1 MISKYPFRLLFFD
14 RGKWVYAF
22 ILLCVLSIV
31 TVLAEGTKELMPKST
46 DHGVVQIF
54 DRSRLFMT
62 YDAPK
67 ENRLNIHICKAGEII
82 YFGFNQ
88 PDEDVYFK
96 LKSPDGTVVM
106 GPTLIPASG
115 AGFIANY
122 NQAVA
127 GPLQLSA
134 GGYNALS
141 YTSLTDG
148 DYYIEFNPVSPTTK
162 TDSKRYFNLF
172 DITVAEGNIAKPG
185 RLWSYT
191 WDINTTAANYAFNGK
206 MYVLSTDSIVTSID
220 FNGIQPFGA
229 TISANSKGCTSTGI
243 AINDRVSRVGNVT
256 YPEYKIFLN
265 DPDPTC
271 YPTGTFGNFLQKPFI
286 SGCDPDNRCININV
300 DKPGN
305 IEVLLDINGQ
315 DGYQSNTTDRIIS
328 ASVVKGQNCI
338 KWNTRDGKGNIVP
351 PGASVEVELSY
362 GNGIT
367 HLPLY
372 DVEHHK
378 NGYIVDLVRPIGP
391 KPQLFWDDS
400 QLKGGT
406 AIDGLA
412 NLTGCS
418 NAAGCHQWKDRGTD
432 DCKKECPETINTW
445 WYARMVKEKVDYLV
459 SLPKVDAE
467 SRNKPGEINDTL
479 VCVNISTF
487 QLSGTLTN
495 ASSAQWTGG
504 NGVFNVS
511 RVALTPEYT
520 PTAEER
526 NSGSVKLYLRS
537 DAQVNCPSAID
548 SMLILFKK
556 LPEAEAGDSL
566 VLCETTKII
575 NLTGVVKNVT
585 GSIWSGGNGVF
596 GDKNKLATTYTPS
609 AAELKSNSFLLRLT
623 SANASPCP
631 EVFDNIKIIYKHA
644 PTVEAGL
651 PISVCAD
658 KDSIILSGSSLNATG
673 LKWTGGKGS
682 FSDDT
687 KAQTYYRIK
696 PDEKAGDITL
706 SLRAEGAAPCI
717 SVSDEIKISVNPLPD
732 ISAGDD
738 LNSCTGDVAI
748 FEAKSSPSP
757 SPSYSY
763 EWIDEKGI
771 VIGNAAT
778 LKVTSSGDRTF
789 ILVGKDNKGCSASDT
804 VRLIVNSGPVLSL
817 PPDIC
822 LSDTLKLNALPQS
835 SSFAGIYIWKK
846 DGVVLLNKNTSVINI
861 NESGVYEV
869 DFQNG
874 NCKASGKTVVWAPP
888 ALTMADSIIECE
900 NTKVVLSANQIENV
914 SYIWT
919 IDGIKLPSTA
929 SSIEAISSN
938 IIQRFFIEVKDSH
951 GCMDKDSLVL
961 VGIPIPKIIAEDTG
975 ICPGKDVVLDPIVKN
990 TYNFM
995 GLPVEYTWYE
1005 NGQLTE
1011 IHDTVYNA
1019 SFAGN
1024 YKVSVKIGSCY
1035 DQKSVSV
1042 KAFSA
1047 PTRSLPESVKFCKEG
1062 VQFYE
1067 LTAGPGKKYFW
1078 YGTGD
1083 TSRSINVALPGKYS
1097 VLITNE
1103 SGCTIEDATD
1113 VREVCPPRLYIS
1125 NSFSPNK
1132 DGKNDTY
1139 DVFGAN
1145 FTNFRMLIFNR
1156 WGEIIFESRD
1166 RNEVWDGQYRGEPM
1180 PIGVYPWVITY
1191 EGDSEE
1197 YKGPYKM
1204 EGSVT
1209 IVR

>member
-1 MISKYPFRLLFFD
+1 MISKYPFRLLIFD
-14 RGKWVYAF
+14 RHKWVFTYV
-22 ILLCVLSIV
+22 ILHVLSVI
-31 TVLAEGTKELMPKST
+31 TVLAEGTKELMPQST

-88 PDEDVYFK
+88 PDKDVYFK

-106 GPTLIPASG
+106 GPTLLPASG
-115 AGFIANY
+115 AGFITSY
-122 NQAVA
+122 NQAVT
-127 GPLQLSA
+127 GPSQLSA
-134 GGYNALS
+134 GGYSALS
-141 YTSLTDG
+141 YTSLTEG

-162 TDSKRYFNLF
+162 TDSKRYFDLF
-172 DITVAEGNIAKPG
+172 DITVADGNIAKPG

-191 WDINTTAANYAFNGK
+191 WDINTTAADYSFNGK

-229 TISANSKGCTSTGI
+229 TISANSKGCTSTGV
-243 AINDRVSRVGNVT
+243 AVNDRVSRVGNVT

-265 DPDPTC
+265 DPDPDC

-286 SGCDPDNRCININV
+286 SGCDPDNRCINISV

-315 DGYQSNTTDRIIS
+315 DGFQSNTTDRIIS

-351 PGASVEVELSY
+351 PGSPVEIEVSY

-372 DVEHHK
+372 DVEHHR

-406 AIDGLA
+406 ALDGLA

-418 NAAGCHQWKDRGTD
+418 NAGGCHQWKDRGTD
-432 DCKKECPETINTW
+432 DCQNECPETINTW

-479 VCVNISTF
+479 VCGNISSF
-487 QLSGTLTN
+487 QLSGALTN

-504 NGVFNVS
+504 NGVFNAS
-511 RVALTPEYT
+511 RVALAPEYT
-520 PTAEER
+520 PTPDER
-526 NSGSVKLYLRS
+526 KSGSVKLYLKT
-537 DAQVNCPSAID
+537 DAHVNCPSAID
-548 SMLILFKK
+548 SMLILFKN
-556 LPEAEAGDSL
+556 LPEVDAGDSI
-566 VLCETTKII
+566 VLCETTKVI
-575 NLTGVVKNVT
+575 NLNGVVKNAT
-585 GSIWSGGNGVF
+585 GGIWLGGSGVF
-596 GDKNKLATTYTPS
+596 VDKNSLATTYAPS
-609 AAELKSNSFLLRLT
+609 ASELKSNSFLLRLN
-623 SANASPCP
+623 SVNASPCP
-631 EVFDNIKIIYKHA
+631 DVFDEVKIIYKRT
-644 PTVEAGL
+644 PTVDAGGA
-651 PISVCAD
+651 ISVCAD
-658 KDSIILSGSSLNATG
+658 KDSVIISGSSSNATD
-673 LKWTGGKGS
+673 LKWSGGKGS
-682 FSDDT
+682 FSNDT

-696 PDEKAGDITL
+696 PDEKDGDITL
-706 SLRAEGAAPCI
+706 SLKAEGVAPCI
-717 SVSDEIKISVNPLPD
+717 PVSDEVKISFNPLPD
-732 ISAGDD
+732 INAGND
-738 LNSCTGDVAI
+738 LNSCSGDVAI
-748 FEAKSSPSP
+748 FEAKSSPA
-757 SPSYSY
+757 YSY
-763 EWIDEKGI
+763 EWKDEKG
-771 VIGNAAT
+771 VLVGNETT
-778 LKVTSSGDRTF
+778 LEVTASGDRIF
-789 ILVGKDNKGCSASDT
+789 ILIGKDSKGCISSDT
-804 VRLIVNSGPVLSL
+804 VRLIANSAPVLNL
-817 PPDIC
+817 PPDVC
-822 LSDTLKLNALPQS
+822 LNDTLKIDAFSQS
-835 SSFAGIYIWKK
+835 HSFAGTYTWKK
-846 DGVVLLNKNTSVINI
+846 NGVVLPNTNTSVINVF
-861 NESGVYEV
+861 EAGVYEV
-869 DFQNG
+869 DFKNG
-874 NCKASGKTVVWAPP
+874 NCKASGKTVVW
-888 ALTMADSIIECE
+888 DSPTLAIVDSLVECE
-900 NTKVVLSANQIENV
+900 NKKVVLSANHIENA

-919 IDGIKLPSTA
+919 LNGLQLPFVT

-938 IIQRFFIEVKDSH
+938 SIQRFFVEVKDSH
-951 GCMDKDSLVL
+951 GCKDKDSLML
-961 VGIPIPKIIAEDTG
+961 IGISIPKIIAGDTG
-975 ICPGKDVVLDPIVKN
+975 FCPGKEVVLDPIVKN
-990 TYNFM
+990 TYNVM
-995 GLPVEYTWYE
+995 GLPVEYSWYD
-1005 NGQLTE
+1005 NGQFLG
-1011 IHDTVYNA
+1011 IHDSIYHA
-1019 SFAGN
+1019 SVAGD
-1024 YKVSVKIGSCY
+1024 YAVSVKVGSCY
-1035 DQKSVSV
+1035 DQKYFSVN
-1042 KAFSA
+1042 AFSPPA
-1047 PTRSLPESVKFCKEG
+1047 RSLPESVKFCKEE

-1067 LTAGPGKKYFW
+1067 LSAGPGKRYLW
-1078 YGTGD
+1078 YETGD
-1083 TSRSINVALPGKYS
+1083 TTRSISVTLPGRYS

-1103 SGCTIEDATD
+1103 YGCTIDDATE

>member
-1 MISKYPFRLLFFD
+1 MIGMISKYPFRLLFPYRD
-14 RGKWVYAF
+14 KWVCAF
-22 ILLCVLSIV
+22 LILYTLSVIAA
-31 TVLAEGTKELMPKST
+31 LAEGTKELMPNST

-88 PDEDVYFK
+88 PDKDVYFK

-106 GPTLIPASG
+106 GPTLLPAAG

-127 GPLQLSA
+127 GPLQLSS

-148 DYYIEFNPVSPTTK
+148 DYYIEFNPVSPTAK
-162 TDSKRYFNLF
+162 TDSKRYFDLF
-172 DITVAEGNIAKPG
+172 DITVADGNIAKPG

-191 WDINTTAANYAFNGK
+191 WDINTTNADYSFNGK
-206 MYVLSTDSIVTSID
+206 MYILSIDSIVTSID

-229 TISANSKGCTSTGI
+229 TISANSKGCTNTGV
-243 AINDRVSRVGNVT
+243 AVNDRISRVGNVT

-265 DPDPTC
+265 DPDQAC
-271 YPTGTFGNFLQKPFI
+271 YPTGSFGNFLQKPFI

-315 DGYQSNTTDRIIS
+315 DGYQSNTSDRIIS

-351 PGASVEVELSY
+351 PGAPVEIEVNY

-378 NGYIVDLVRPIGP
+378 NGYIVDLVRPAGP

-400 QLKGGT
+400 QLNAGT

-418 NAAGCHQWKDRGTD
+418 NAGGCHQWKDRGTD

-467 SRNKPGEINDTL
+467 SRNPPGEINDTL
-479 VCVNISTF
+479 VCINISSF
-487 QLSGTLTN
+487 RLSGNLTN

-504 NGVFNVS
+504 SGVFNSS
-511 RVALTPEYT
+511 RVALTAEYT
-520 PTAEER
+520 PTADER
-526 NSGSVKLYLRS
+526 MSGSVRLYLKS
-537 DAQVNCPSAID
+537 DAQVNCPSAVD
-548 SMLILFKK
+548 SMLIVFKE
-556 LPEAEAGDSL
+556 LPEVNAGDSIT
-566 VLCETTKII
+566 LCETSKVI
-575 NLTGVVKNVT
+575 NLTGIVKNAT
-585 GSIWSGGNGVF
+585 GGIWSGGSGAF
-596 GDKNKLATTYTPS
+596 GDKNKLVTTYTPS

-631 EVFDNIKIIYKHA
+631 DVFDDIKIIYKRA
-644 PTVEAGL
+644 PSIEAGL
-651 PISVCAD
+651 PISICVD
-658 KDSIILSGSSLNATG
+658 KDSVIISGSSLNATG
-673 LKWTGGKGS
+673 LKWSGGKGS
-682 FSDDT
+682 FSTDT

-696 PDEKAGDITL
+696 PTEKTGDITL
-706 SLRAEGAAPCI
+706 SLKAEGVAPCI
-717 SVSDEIKISVNPLPD
+717 SVYDEIKISFNSLPD
-732 ISAGDD
+732 INAGND
-738 LNSCTGDVAI
+738 LNSCSGDVAI
-748 FEAKSSPSP
+748 FEAKSSPA
-757 SPSYSY
+757 YSY
-763 EWIDEKGI
+763 EWRDEKGVI
-771 VIGNAAT
+771 VGKETT
-778 LKVTSSGDRTF
+778 LKIISSGDRTF
-789 ILVGKDNKGCSASDT
+789 VLLGKDVNGCASSDT
-804 VRLIVNSGPVLSL
+804 VRLIANSGPVLNL
-817 PPDIC
+817 PANVC
-822 LSDTLKLNALPQS
+822 LSDTLRIDAISQS
-835 SSFAGIYIWKK
+835 NFSAGTYTWKK
-846 DGVVLLNKNTSVINI
+846 DGIVLPDKNTSVINVI
-861 NESGVYEV
+861 ESGVYEV
-869 DFQNG
+869 DFKNG
-874 NCKASGKTVVWAPP
+874 NCKASGKTVVWAAPT
-888 ALTMADSIIECE
+888 LTIADSIIECE
-900 NTKVVLSANQIENV
+900 NTKVVLSANQIENA
-914 SYIWT
+914 SYGWFL
-919 IDGIKLPSTA
+919 DGVQLPSTT
-929 SSIEAISSN
+929 SFIEAISSN
-938 IIQRFFIEVKDSH
+938 TVQKFFVEVKDSH
-951 GCMDKDSLVL
+951 GCMDRDSLML
-961 VGIPIPKIIAEDTG
+961 VGIPVPKIITEDTG
-975 ICPGKDVVLDPIVKN
+975 ICPGKEVVLDPIVTN
-990 TYNFM
+990 TFNTIS
-995 GLPVEYTWYE
+995 LPLEYSWYV
-1005 NGQLTE
+1005 NGKLTE
-1011 IHDTVYNA
+1011 IDDTVYHA
-1019 SFAGN
+1019 SVVGD
-1024 YKVSVKIGSCY
+1024 YMVSVKVGSCN
-1035 DQKSVSV
+1035 DQKSFSV
-1042 KAFSA
+1042 KAFPA
-1047 PTRSLPESVKFCKEG
+1047 PARSLPESVKFCKED
-1062 VQFYE
+1062 VQLYE
-1067 LTAGPGKKYFW
+1067 LTAGPGIKYLW
-1078 YGTGD
+1078 SGTGD
-1083 TSRSINVALPGKYS
+1083 TTRSINVALPGRYS

-1103 SGCTIEDATD
+1103 YGCTIEDVAEL
-1113 VREVCPPRLYIS
+1113 REVCPPRLYIS

-1156 WGEIIFESRD
+1156 WGEIIFESKD
-1166 RNEVWDGQYRGEPM
+1166 RNDVWDGQYRGEPM

-1197 YKGPYKM
+1197 YKGPYRM

>member
-14 RGKWVYAF
+14 RSKWVFAF
-22 ILLCVLSIV
+22 ILLFVLSIISV
-31 TVLAEGTKELMPKST
+31 VAEGTKELMPKST

-67 ENRLNIHICKAGEII
+67 ENRLNIHICKAGEVI

-127 GPLQLSA
+127 GPLQLSV

-162 TDSKRYFNLF
+162 TDSKRYFDLF
-172 DITVAEGNIAKPG
+172 DITVADGNKPKPG

-191 WDINTTAANYAFNGK
+191 WDINTTAADYAFNGK

-265 DPDPTC
+265 DPDPAC

-305 IEVLLDINGQ
+305 IEVLLEINGQ
-315 DGYQSNTTDRIIS
+315 DGYQPNSTDRIIS
-328 ASVVKGQNCI
+328 ASVQKGENCI
-338 KWNTRDGKGNIVP
+338 KWNTRDGNGDIVP
-351 PGASVEVELSY
+351 PGASVEIELSY

-400 QLKGGT
+400 QLKSGT
-406 AIDGLA
+406 ATDGLT
-412 NLTGCS
+412 NLIGCT
-418 NAAGCHQWKDRGTD
+418 NAGGCHQWKDRGTD
-432 DCKKECPETINTW
+432 DCKNECPETINTW
-445 WYARMVKEKVDYLV
+445 WYARMVKEKVGYLV
-459 SLPKVDAE
+459 SVPKVDAE
-467 SRNKPGEINDTL
+467 SRNNPGDINDTL
-479 VCVNISTF
+479 VCVNISSF

-504 NGVFNVS
+504 DGVFNAS
-511 RVALTPEYT
+511 RVGLTPIYT
-520 PTAEER
+520 PTVEER
-526 NSGSVKLYLRS
+526 NWGSVKLYLKS
-537 DAQVNCPSAID
+537 NAQINCPSAID
-548 SMLILFKK
+548 SMLILFKR
-556 LPEAEAGDSL
+556 LPEVDAGDSL
-566 VLCETTKII
+566 ILCETTKVID
-575 NLTGVVKNVT
+575 LTGVVKNAT
-585 GSIWSGGNGVF
+585 SIIWSGGDGVF
-596 GDKNKLATTYTPS
+596 GDKNKLATSYTPS
-609 AAELKSNSFLLRLT
+609 ASESKSNSFLLRLT
-623 SANASPCP
+623 SATASPCP
-631 EVFDNIKIIYKHA
+631 DVFDEVKIIYKRA

-651 PISVCAD
+651 PIFLCAD
-658 KDSIILSGSSLNATG
+658 IDSVIISGGSLNATG
-673 LKWTGGKGS
+673 LKWSGGKGS
-682 FSDDT
+682 FSNDT

-706 SLRAEGAAPCI
+706 NLKAEGEAPCVA
-717 SVSDEIKISVNPLPD
+717 VSDEIKILFNPLPD
-732 ISAGDD
+732 INAGND
-738 LNSCTGDVAI
+738 LNSCSGDVAI
-748 FEAKSSPSP
+748 FESKSSPA
-757 SPSYSY
+757 YSY

-771 VIGNAAT
+771 VIGNEAT
-778 LKVTSSGDRTF
+778 LKVTSSGDRTY
-789 ILVGKDNKGCSASDT
+789 ILIGKDSKGCVSSDT
-804 VRLIVNSGPVLSL
+804 VKLIANSVPVLNL
-817 PPDIC
+817 PAEIC
-822 LSDTLKLNALPQS
+822 LNDTLKIYANSQS
-835 SSFAGIYIWKK
+835 NSFAGTYTWKK
-846 DGVVLLNKNTSVINI
+846 DGEVLPSKNTSVINVF
-861 NESGVYEV
+861 EAGVYEL
-869 DFQNG
+869 DFKNG

-888 ALTMADSIIECE
+888 ALTVIDSIVECE
-900 NTKVVLSANQIENV
+900 NTKVVLTANKIENA
-914 SYIWT
+914 SYIWSL
-919 IDGIKLPSTA
+919 DGVQLSSTT

-938 IIQRFFIEVKDSH
+938 TIQRFFVEVKDTH
-951 GCMDKDSLVL
+951 GCRDIDSLML
-961 VGIPIPKIIAEDTG
+961 VGIPVPKIIAEDTG

-990 TYNFM
+990 TYNVMRF
-995 GLPVEYTWYE
+995 PVEYTWYD
-1005 NGQLTE
+1005 NGQDIE
-1011 IHDTVYNA
+1011 IHDTVYRT
-1019 SFAGN
+1019 SKAGN
-1024 YKVSVKIGSCY
+1024 YEVSVKVGTCY
-1035 DQKSVSV
+1035 DKKSFSV
-1042 KAFSA
+1042 RTFSY
-1047 PTRSLPESVKFCKEG
+1047 PTKSLPESVKFCKEEF
-1062 VQFYE
+1062 QFYE
-1067 LTAGPGKKYFW
+1067 LTAGLGKTYLW
-1078 YGTGD
+1078 HETGD
-1083 TSRSINVALPGKYS
+1083 TTRSINIALPGRYS
-1097 VLITNE
+1097 VMITNE
-1103 SGCTIEDATD
+1103 NGCSIEDATE
-1113 VREVCPPRLYIS
+1113 VRELCPPRLYIS

-1156 WGEIIFESRD
+1156 WGEIIFESKD
-1166 RNEVWDGQYRGEPM
+1166 RNEVWDGQYRGEPI